1 MTRQVVFITGAS
13 SGIGRA
19 ACLAFARAGYNVAG
33 MARREEKL
41 HALAE
46 DIARLPQPHGEFF
59 VCAGDAGLR
68 EDVQQAVAAAVAHF
82 SRLDIAIANAGI
94 GHRGAVADAR
104 WEDLKALLR
113 LNVEGVLHTIQ
124 AVVPPMRQ
132 SGRGHIMIVSS
143 VAASM
148 ISPYAATYA
157 ASKAFVSSLAQSIRV
172 ELRKDN
178 IMVSDFLVGRTDTS
192 FNENRLGEG
201 ARKASRLPA
210 MTPEQVAASMVAV
223 AQRPRST
230 VILRW
235 FDRLIVWGNRWLPGV
250 IGYLAAR
257 QYR

>member
-1 MTRQVVFITGAS
+1 
-13 SGIGRA
+13 
-19 ACLAFARAGYNVAG
+19 
-33 MARREEKL
+33 MARREDTL
-41 HALAE
+41 RALAE
-46 DIARLPQPHGEFF
+46 DIARLPQPHGEFIAC
-59 VCAGDAGLR
+59 VGDAGLR
-68 EDVQQAVAAAVAHF
+68 EDVQQAVAATVAHF
-82 SRLDIAIANAGI
+82 GRLDIAIANAGI

-104 WEDLKALLR
+104 WQDLQALLR
-113 LNVEGVLHTIQ
+113 LNIDGVLHTIQ
-124 AVVPPMRQ
+124 AAVPPMRQ

-157 ASKAFVSSLAQSIRV
+157 ASKAFVSSIAQSIRV

-178 IMVSDFLVGRTDTS
+178 ILVSDFLVGRTDTS

-210 MTPEQVAASMVAV
+210 MTPEQVAAGMVAV